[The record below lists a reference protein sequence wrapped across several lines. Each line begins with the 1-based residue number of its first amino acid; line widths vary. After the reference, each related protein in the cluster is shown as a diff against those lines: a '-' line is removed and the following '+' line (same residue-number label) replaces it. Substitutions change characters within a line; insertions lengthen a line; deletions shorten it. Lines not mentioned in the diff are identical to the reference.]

1 MRNLGYV
8 SHQKGDCFTLI
19 ELLVVIAIIAILA
32 GLLLPVLH
40 SARDKARTIGCTSNL
55 KQLTTAFIAYDTET
69 GITPKNKNG
78 GSDQKSWWRQMADYK
93 YIPPPKNP
101 DSWTWSPYGVA
112 QCTVVGTV
120 SFGPYGYTWGA
131 KNQTGDAYKKYA
143 YESLKEFV
151 LPASKVLLADVTAVN
166 GTLGLWLQWLIN
178 SEEQDINQHRF
189 MRRHNGKMA
198 FNLTYVDGHARTM
211 RYNGTGIY
219 DDGSF
224 YHAAKKSPV
233 VQYR

>member
-1 MRNLGYV
+1 MRNSGCI

-32 GLLLPVLH
+32 GLLLPALH

-69 GITPKNKNG
+69 GVAPKNKCG

-178 SEEQDINQHRF
+178 GEEQDINNQRF
-189 MRRHNGKMA
+189 MRRHNGMMA
-198 FNLTYVDGHARTM
+198 FNVTYADGHARTI

>member
-1 MRNLGYV
+1 MRNSGCI
-8 SHQKGDCFTLI
+8 SHQKGYRFTLI
-19 ELLVVIAIIAILA
+19 ELLVVIAIIDILA
-32 GLLLPVLH
+32 GLLLPALH
-40 SARDKARTIGCTSNL
+40 SAREKARTIGCTSNL
-55 KQLTTAFIAYDTET
+55 KQLTTAFIAYDTEI
-69 GITPKNKNG
+69 GVTPKNQVHEN
-78 GSDQKSWWRQMADYK
+78 QKSWWRQMADYK
-93 YIPPPKNP
+93 YIAPPKNP
-101 DSWTWSPYGVA
+101 ESWTWSPYGVA

-166 GTLGLWLQWLIN
+166 GTLGVWLQWLIN

-189 MRRHNGKMA
+189 MRRHNGK
-198 FNLTYVDGHARTM
+198 
-211 RYNGTGIY
+211 
-219 DDGSF
+219 
-224 YHAAKKSPV
+224 SPV